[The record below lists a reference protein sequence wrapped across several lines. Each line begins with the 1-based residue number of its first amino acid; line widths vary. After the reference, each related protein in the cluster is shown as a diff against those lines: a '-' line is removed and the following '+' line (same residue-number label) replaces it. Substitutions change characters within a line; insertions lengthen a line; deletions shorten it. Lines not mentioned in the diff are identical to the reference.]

1 MTLFY
6 HICSHVGCACRDWD
20 QSGPSSW
27 HPLAAPRHPEC
38 SPWQGPKPH
47 PAASAELFSFG
58 RAVFRAGFGAPVK
71 GSALGRALLSGP
83 WGLFF
88 GNLRALALGAGH
100 IPCEES
106 SLLILFFL
114 KRINGEAGAAFLGM
128 HSPGRQL
135 GNSREFLLLLF
146 GIPAGGEA
154 AHCSPPPGRA
164 WSNQQQV

>member
-1 MTLFY
+1 MAER
-6 HICSHVGCACRDWD
+6 CC
-20 QSGPSSW
+20 
-27 HPLAAPRHPEC
+27 LA
-38 SPWQGPKPH
+38 
-47 PAASAELFSFG
+47 L
-58 RAVFRAGFGAPVK
+58 
-71 GSALGRALLSGP
+71 

-135 GNSREFLLLLF
+135 GNSREFQLTAHLHQGGLGQTNSRFRTKNPCVIFDLQLF
-146 GIPAGGEA
+146 IAGYLPRVQRKYTLKNKTQPNFCKEVLTWSIWTA
-154 AHCSPPPGRA
+154 LAQDAVDAFAGR
-164 WSNQQQV
+164 